1 LFDKNVPVGVRGFLA
16 GRSSHRRR
24 NELPPQLEN
33 GDLLN
38 AAEMAA
44 FDVMVPRTVDYSSAS
59 KTMASRLR
67 GLSEDRKST
76 YQRFT
81 LPVVPLFLVQG
92 LTRDREVA
100 ERQQQTRKAETAAVV
115 AAVRA
120 EANFSDT

>member
-1 LFDKNVPVGVRGFLA
+1 MEDWDATTHIPAHLKAEILPDETPATR
-16 GRSSHRRR
+16 HR
-24 NELPPQLEN
+24 
-33 GDLLN
+33 
-38 AAEMAA
+38 
-44 FDVMVPRTVDYSSAS
+44 FWVDYSSAS

-67 GLSEDRKST
+67 GFSEDRKST
-76 YQRFT
+76 YQRLT
-81 LPVVPLFLVQG
+81 YLLCLYLFLVQG